1 MDFDPVSDYPLGSR
15 RPELVRTPS
24 GLGLDELTLDA
35 VRSGTLGPEELRA
48 TPETLRRQSAVALA
62 AGRTQLADNL
72 ARAAELAT
80 VPSATILEIY
90 TALRP
95 HRSSAEELEAWAAR
109 LETELE
115 APLCAAFVREAA
127 AACAARGLLGMSRSA
142 RRSERFLSREQRE
155 LRRELLISP
164 YPELGLVAMDGPN
177 DPEPSLAVEEGRVV
191 EMDGRRA
198 EDFDVIDR
206 FVAANGLDLE
216 VAAEAAAL
224 GDDAIARRL
233 VDVDVPRAELVRLSR
248 GLTPA
253 RLARVVSKLDPVE
266 LMFALKKLRARRT
279 PANQAHVTN
288 LKENPALLAADA
300 AEAGAR
306 GFAEV
311 ETTVGVSRYAP
322 LNAIAILVGS
332 QTGRPGVM
340 TQCAVEERRNLQ
352 LAIQGLVTYAE
363 TLSVYGTEPVFV
375 DGDDTPW
382 SKAFLASA
390 YASRGVK
397 VRFTSGGGSEAL
409 MGHAQGYSM
418 LYLEAR
424 CLAAIRAAGS
434 QGVQNGSISCV
445 ALVLSVPGGVREIL
459 AENVLAAWLDLEV
472 ASGNDAIASHSPIRK
487 TAKLMGQFLPGTDF
501 VTSGYSVMPKEDNTF
516 GGGNYDADDLEE
528 WLTIQRDWQVDAGI
542 EPVAEDDVLAVRAK
556 GARAVQA
563 VFAGLGFP
571 PVTDEEVEAATYGY
585 ASRDL
590 PDRDRAADVAA
601 ADRVLEEGISALDVV
616 RELDR
621 AGFADVAEAVLAMQ
635 RQRVSADYLQTSAV
649 IEPDGTVRS
658 AVSDPNRY
666 EGPGTGYRLEGERWE
681 LLQQLPYVL
690 DPAEKAVVR
699 WRRVCYSD
707 NTHCDSRDSVGRGS
721 GRRRPGVRRRTARDD
736 QRTPARR
743 RCCALLRT
751 ASAKAAASRRLV
763 RVRRVSDVAFIGHD
777 GAKLSGSGVAIGLA
791 VEGHRGHPPRGSAA
805 ARQPRALRDVAA
817 LLARVLPGDRV
828 GTPPP
833 MRSAVR
839 SGRCRQSS
847 TTSPARS

>member
-1 MDFDPVSDYPLGSR
+1 M
-15 RPELVRTPS
+15 
-24 GLGLDELTLDA
+24 
-35 VRSGTLGPEELRA
+35 
-48 TPETLRRQSAVALA
+48 
-62 AGRTQLADNL
+62 
-72 ARAAELAT
+72 
-80 VPSATILEIY
+80 
-90 TALRP
+90 
-95 HRSSAEELEAWAAR
+95 
-109 LETELE
+109 TE
-115 APLCAAFVREAA
+115 
-127 AACAARGLLGMSRSA
+127 
-142 RRSERFLSREQRE
+142 RRSERFVSREQRE

-177 DPEPSLAVEEGRVV
+177 DPEPSLEVENGRVV
-191 EMDGRRA
+191 LMDGRRA

-206 FVAANGLDLE
+206 FVVRYGLDLE
-216 VAAEAAAL
+216 VAAEAVEL
-224 GDDAIARRL
+224 DDEEIARRL

-253 RLARVVSKLDPVE
+253 RLARVVSSLDPVE
-266 LMFALKKLRARRT
+266 LMFALKKLRARRA

-300 AEAGAR
+300 AEAAAR
-306 GFAEV
+306 GFAEL

-459 AENVLAAWLDLEV
+459 AENVLGAWLDLEV
-472 ASGNDAIASHSPIRK
+472 ASGNDAIASHSEIRK

-516 GGGNYDADDLEE
+516 GGGNYDGDDLEE
-528 WLTIQRDWQVDAGI
+528 WLTVQRDWQIDAGI
-542 EPVAEDDVLAVRAK
+542 EPVAEDEVLAVREKA
-556 GARAVQA
+556 ARAVQA

-571 PVTDEEVEAATYGY
+571 PVTDAEVEAATYGY

-590 PDRDRAADVAA
+590 PDRDRAADLVA
-601 ADRVLEEGISALDVV
+601 ADRVLADGISALDVV
-616 RELDR
+616 RELDA
-621 AGFADVAEAVLAMQ
+621 AGFTDVAESVLAMQ
-635 RQRVSADYLQTSAV
+635 RQRVSADYLQTSAI

-658 AVSDPNRY
+658 AVSDPNTY

-690 DPAEKAVVR
+690 DPREEASSSGDSSPVQETHVATIGIGSDEVVIAVGPAFADGLRETINGLGHADVLR
-699 WRRVCYSD
+699 AVAD
-707 NTHCDSRDSVGRGS
+707 
-721 GRRRPGVRRRTARDD
+721 GVREGGAR
-736 QRTPARR
+736 P
-743 RCCALLRT
+743 
-751 ASAKAAASRRLV
+751 RLV

-777 GAKLSGSGVAIGLA
+777 GAKLSGSGVAVGLQSKGTA
-791 VEGHRGHPPRGSAA
+791 VIHRADLQPLDNLELFGMSPLYSLESYRAMGRNAA
-805 ARQPRALRDVAA
+805 AYALGRPVGPVPTALDNFARAKLIVRTTLLHARETAA
-817 LLARVLPGDRV
+817 AVPGAAPVELELA
-828 GTPPP
+828 
-833 MRSAVR
+833 
-839 SGRCRQSS
+839 
-847 TTSPARS
+847 

>member
-1 MDFDPVSDYPLGSR
+1 VSG
-15 RPELVRTPS
+15 
-24 GLGLDELTLDA
+24 
-35 VRSGTLGPEELRA
+35 
-48 TPETLRRQSAVALA
+48 
-62 AGRTQLADNL
+62 
-72 ARAAELAT
+72 
-80 VPSATILEIY
+80 
-90 TALRP
+90 
-95 HRSSAEELEAWAAR
+95 
-109 LETELE
+109 
-115 APLCAAFVREAA
+115 
-127 AACAARGLLGMSRSA
+127 
-142 RRSERFLSREQRE
+142 RRSDRFVSREERE

-164 YPELGLVAMDGPN
+164 YPRLGLVAMDGPN
-177 DPEPSLAVEEGRVV
+177 DPEPSLEVENGRVV
-191 EMDGRRA
+191 AMDGRRA

-206 FVAANGLDLE
+206 FVARYGLDLDA
-216 VAAEAAAL
+216 AAEAAPL
-224 GDDAIARRL
+224 DDEEIARRL
-233 VDVDVPRAELVRLSR
+233 VDVDIPRAELVRLSR

-253 RLARVVSKLDPVE
+253 RLARVVCRLDPVE

-300 AEAGAR
+300 AEAAAR

-472 ASGNDAIASHSPIRK
+472 AAGNDAIASHSEIRK

-501 VTSGYSVMPKEDNTF
+501 VTSGYSVMPRQDNTF

-542 EPVAEDDVLAVRAK
+542 EPVAEHEVLAVRAK
-556 GARAVQA
+556 AARAVQA

-571 PVTDEEVEAATYGY
+571 PVTDTEVEAATYGY

-601 ADRVLEEGISALDVV
+601 ADRVLEGAVSAIDVV
-616 RELDR
+616 RELDA
-621 AGFADVAEAVLAMQ
+621 AGFADVAEAVLGMQ
-635 RQRVSADYLQTSAV
+635 RQRVSADYLQTSAI

-690 DPAEKAVVR
+690 DPEEQP
-699 WRRVCYSD
+699 
-707 NTHCDSRDSVGRGS
+707 DSRNGLPSPVRETHVATLDDSADEVVVAVG
-721 GRRRPGVRRRTARDD
+721 
-736 QRTPARR
+736 PAF
-743 RCCALLRT
+743 ADTLRET
-751 ASAKAAASRRLV
+751 INGLSHADVLRAVAAGIREGGAEPRLI

-777 GAKLSGSGVAIGLA
+777 GARLSGSGIAIGLQSKGTA
-791 VEGHRGHPPRGSAA
+791 VIHRADLQPLDNLELFGMSPLYSLDSYRAMGRNAA
-805 ARQPRALRDVAA
+805 AYARGEAIGPVPTELDNFARAKLIVRTTLLHAQETAA
-817 LLARVLPGDRV
+817 VVPGAEPV
-828 GTPPP
+828 ELELE
-833 MRSAVR
+833 
-839 SGRCRQSS
+839 
-847 TTSPARS
+847 PA